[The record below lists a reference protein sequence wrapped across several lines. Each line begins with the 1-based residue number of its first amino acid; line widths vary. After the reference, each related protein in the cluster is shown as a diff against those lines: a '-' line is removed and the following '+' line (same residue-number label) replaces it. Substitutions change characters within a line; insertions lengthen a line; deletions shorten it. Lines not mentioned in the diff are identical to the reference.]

1 MLKSLNA
8 WTVDVSTGFAE
19 MFRQVRAAGFDGIEL
34 NVDAPGHS
42 AHSLTMRTSD
52 AELQKIRAACEDTG
66 LKIVSI
72 SSSLYAGKMGSP
84 LAEEREFAKAL
95 VRKQLEC
102 AAALGA
108 DGILCVPGGQCPR
121 IPYAQDWAQ
130 SLETLLSLRQEILH
144 SGLFVD
150 LENVWNGFFT
160 SPCAMARFIDEAAC
174 PLVGAYFDVGNVV
187 AFSWPEA
194 WIDALGARI
203 HHVHVK
209 DFRRN
214 GALNCGG
221 SFTGLCEGD
230 VNWPAV
236 LAALRRAG
244 FQGYLTGEVFKPE
257 SEREYFPYYQSVSRA
272 MDKILAE
279 EQEERA

>member
-8 WTVDVSTGFAE
+8 WTVDASTGFAE

-130 SLETLLSLRQEILH
+130 SLGNAFIPPAGNSALRPVRGSGKCVERLL
-144 SGLFVD
+144 
-150 LENVWNGFFT
+150 
-160 SPCAMARFIDEAAC
+160 
-174 PLVGAYFDVGNVV
+174 YFAV
-187 AFSWPEA
+187 
-194 WIDALGARI
+194 R
-203 HHVHVK
+203 H
-209 DFRRN
+209 
-214 GALNCGG
+214 GALH
-221 SFTGLCEGD
+221 
-230 VNWPAV
+230 
-236 LAALRRAG
+236 R
-244 FQGYLTGEVFKPE
+244 
-257 SEREYFPYYQSVSRA
+257 
-272 MDKILAE
+272 
-279 EQEERA
+279 